1 MSANRHSNQQLNR
14 RQPATDEGANA
25 PRRRPHPPT
34 PQPDDQ
40 VVDDH
45 QFSTQELGLDRDS
58 LEGLWQRLLA
68 SAPDEDEDIGTLAR
82 PPRMLPRANL
92 PGIHIP
98 RTTSTRRA
106 QHILTSSGGT
116 TNTAATSSRR
126 APQQSSLQWQPI
138 MSRWESSPWHP
149 RRQGGDA
156 DDDSDGSAERDHTE
170 EWTFVNMRPWM
181 ANTSGGSA
189 SSPPRARRRLS
200 GARRMQMTRANE
212 DSSGAVPHGGFE
224 FMYEERNID
233 DSGHS
238 SSSED
243 EGPEH
248 QRNEVSEDLLASAN
262 SLDYEQMLLRN
273 PVGGTLWRML
283 MARNANGPASDQALP
298 DSRARSVDALLNRL
312 STPHAPTNGAASSSA
327 ATSVVIRQPWNKT
340 TIPWRPFVYQQ
351 PLPNSNNQVRNA
363 TERYKHHMLP
373 GTGADKTKEYAVHSG
388 VRSLPVSCTNAD
400 DMGRGTLDNMFA
412 TNSTLY
418 ITSRHENVHL
428 ELSLASPQANEQQHC
443 VVERILVRSS
453 MASPPCCELMVFAS
467 SKRCHFSEFTRYDG
481 YTFEKYERLVS
492 RVEKGRVALND
503 PIPVAYFW
511 LSEEE
516 EYQQMQILPHGVC
529 CKYLYLK
536 LLRGRSSN
544 QRMSLRF
551 IRVFGWNGPRAFA
564 ETTIC

>member
-45 QFSTQELGLDRDS
+45 QLSTQELGLDRDS

-68 SAPDEDEDIGTLAR
+68 SAPDEDMDFGTLAR

-149 RRQGGDA
+149 RRQGDDA

-181 ANTSGGSA
+181 ANTSDGSA

-243 EGPEH
+243 EGSEH
-248 QRNEVSEDLLASAN
+248 QRNEISEDLLASAN

-283 MARNANGPASDQALP
+283 MARNASGPASDLALP

-312 STPHAPTNGAASSSA
+312 STPHASANGAASASA

-428 ELSLASPQANEQQHC
+428 EL
-443 VVERILVRSS
+443 
-453 MASPPCCELMVFAS
+453 
-467 SKRCHFSEFTRYDG
+467 
-481 YTFEKYERLVS
+481 
-492 RVEKGRVALND
+492 
-503 PIPVAYFW
+503 
-511 LSEEE
+511 
-516 EYQQMQILPHGVC
+516 
-529 CKYLYLK
+529 
-536 LLRGRSSN
+536 
-544 QRMSLRF
+544 
-551 IRVFGWNGPRAFA
+551 
-564 ETTIC
+564 